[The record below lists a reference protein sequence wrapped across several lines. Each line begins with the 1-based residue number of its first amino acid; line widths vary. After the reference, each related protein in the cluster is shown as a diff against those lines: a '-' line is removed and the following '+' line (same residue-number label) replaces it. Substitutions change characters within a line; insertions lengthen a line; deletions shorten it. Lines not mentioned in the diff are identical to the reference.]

1 MIRSKQLPAFEK
13 EFKRLHKRY
22 RSLAKDLTT
31 FESVIVSYPTG
42 LGANFTI
49 LHRDERVVI
58 VKARLACAALRERS
72 LRIIYAY
79 HDDVVE
85 FVYIELYF
93 KGDKANEDR
102 ERISDYLSGID
113 NQGI

>member
-1 MIRSKQLPAFEK
+1 MIRSKQLPEFAR

-22 RSLAKDLTT
+22 RSLAKDLRD
-31 FESVIVSYPTG
+31 FETIINTYPTG
-42 LGANFTI
+42 VGVNFVTI
-49 LHRDERVVI
+49 YNDEAVTI
-58 VKARLACAALRERS
+58 VKARLACASLRNRS

-79 HDDVVE
+79 HGDRVE

-102 ERISDYLSGID
+102 VRIDDYLEK
-113 NQGI
+113 